1 MFKKINFSL
10 FLLLISFT
18 QSTLAET
25 KYLLNAGDQLSISV
39 WNEEALQREVIVL
52 PDGMISF
59 PLAGELM
66 AKGTTVTDLQNAIT
80 KQLSEYIS
88 DPVVSVS
95 VTNVNGNRIHITGKV
110 SSPGSIV
117 MSQPLDFMQA
127 LSLAGGLSPYAKED
141 DIIILRRVNSKQ
153 IAIAVDYP
161 ELKYGKNLESN
172 ILLKSGDVIIIP

>member
-1 MFKKINFSL
+1 MFKKHLTL
-10 FLLLISFT
+10 FLFIVLFS
-18 QSTLAET
+18 QSTTAEER
-25 KYLLNAGDQLSISV
+25 YYLNAGDQLSISV

-66 AKGTTVTDLQNAIT
+66 AKGHTVTDLQNSIT
-80 KQLSEYIS
+80 EKLSEYIS

-95 VTNVNGNRIHITGKV
+95 VTSVSGNRIHITGKV
-110 SSPGSIV
+110 TSPGSIV
-117 MSQPLDFMQA
+117 MSQTLDFMQA

-153 IAIAVDYP
+153 KAIAVDYP
-161 ELKYGKNLESN
+161 ALKYGKNLESN